1 MKPVTDFTAFFP
13 FWGGLSEAQQKTIR
27 DCCRVEHYKKES
39 LICESAAGGKGLLL
53 VQKGALRV
61 YIVSREGRELNLYR
75 VEQGDV
81 CVLSGSGLMEEIDVD
96 VLVEAMVDTE
106 AVVVSAADLRPLM
119 DDNGDLALFL
129 YKKTALRFNC
139 VMQILQKVMFDRID
153 QRIARFLL
161 EESRHRGQNCVLS
174 THDAIACEIGSAR
187 EVVSKTLKHMAQN
200 GILRIQHGKID
211 ILEVEALRRIA
222 EGQA

>member
-1 MKPVTDFTAFFP
+1 MKPAMDFTAFFP
-13 FWGGLSEAQQKTIR
+13 FWGDLSEAQQKTIR
-27 DCCRVEHYKKES
+27 DCCRVEHYKKDS

-53 VQKGALRV
+53 VQRGELRV

-75 VEQGDV
+75 VGQGDV

-96 VLVEAMVDTE
+96 VLVEATEDTE
-106 AVVVSAADLRPLM
+106 AVTVGAADLKPLM
-119 DDNGDLALFL
+119 DESGDLALFL

-161 EESRHRGQNCVLS
+161 EECRHRGQNCVLS
-174 THDAIACEIGSAR
+174 THDAIAREIGSAR
-187 EVVSKTLKHMAQN
+187 EVVSKTLKRMAQQ
-200 GILRIQHGKID
+200 GVVRIQHGRIY
-211 ILEVEALRRIA
+211 LMEEEALRRIA
-222 EGQA
+222 GGL